1 MAKSFRSWC
10 AVAIALAA
18 FSCSPEEILN
28 PDATDNNNNISEA
41 PVFSAELETTK
52 TTIDDGRKVSWSVS
66 DEINVNGAVFATD
79 AVLSDGSAKFNIKEG
94 ESMSSA
100 KPYKAYYPASIVSG
114 SVAVLPAVQVYEQGK
129 FNMPLYAESN
139 NTTLYFNH
147 ITAVLKIVVGSSTGF
162 ASVTDIT
169 VSSADKA
176 LSGAFTVQNNTAV
189 LNEPNVK
196 SRTTRL
202 SCASSS
208 GGVSVSSEAGVFY
221 IAVPAQSYGRLFF
234 RVEGKDAEGA
244 SVIKTMATKLGGTI
258 SMDRN
263 TIYTINFAENYES
276 ESVNILEGRTID
288 IQQFT
293 GSGLAK
299 GTNQGAAYYDGKIYQ
314 FTVFTAED
322 KVGLNVYD
330 LATST
335 SAKLSDKVMPDSKS
349 HVGSATFGKKIFTKA
364 DGYTYDCTLPF
375 VYVTGHYALD
385 GEEEFEVI
393 DVLDIEHEEIVKHL
407 TFPNLTDD
415 AIAAYD
421 FDNNKVWILGYPMG
435 VEQGRAPYLFREFNV
450 PLDDINLEQTN
461 FTTWNWEARIGGPDA
476 EDHGGEVGSAGY
488 LPDGLQKTLSCGT
501 LQDAYYKDG
510 YIYYATGRGAAYNRT
525 EYVKA
530 HAIKVSD
537 IQNGASGVLDETVIV
552 LPSYGEQQGFV
563 YDEDNDVFYSV
574 VPGNNG
580 IWTYKHGTG
589 NDLYNFEPALKVAED
604 TYTISNGSQLVW
616 FISQIYGGR
625 TCLKGTLA
633 CDIDMM
639 GINVPFCVYVYET
652 PNATTGKRIFD
663 AQYAFRGVFDGAGHT
678 ISNLSITNTAYSNCG
693 LFPYVIGA
701 TIKNVTVEGGLTMSK
716 PVDYDYPTENIG
728 FIGYM
733 DGGTVSGVNVADF
746 AINVST
752 FTLTKTVNQVPYS
765 KEFTPTYY
773 NQLIGNAVNV
783 TTSDNVI
790 ASGHD
795 SSAADG
801 GHVYVNGVCVSTGD
815 CDAKYQPAT
824 EVSGVYQIANAGN
837 LIWFANAINAGYADS
852 RDGSQ
857 TSYPDYI
864 AANSKAVLTADID
877 LKGAKYGSFPAIG
890 IDANHVFSGEF
901 DGQGHTI
908 NNFYQNQNAYRTG
921 MFTYLKGASSTEV
934 ATVKDFTLN
943 GNKTVST
950 SSAMHGAVVGD
961 ANQYSLIEDVNCYVN
976 ISSTS
981 TCTILG
987 GVAGCL
993 SHAKAEM
1000 NRCRYSGTILDG
1012 TIIKQVGGLIGD
1024 LRGGTVKNSLFDGTI
1039 VRSSTSSEL
1048 NVGGIVG
1055 NNANSGGKILNCL
1068 SVGTLTMSKAS
1079 GKVGFIFGSS
1089 ANTLTITNTYYRTSG
1104 SSIPALGTYTA
1115 GQLSGTPVSADEMS
1129 SADLRF
1135 ALGEVEWNSGTNYP
1149 VPYRHGEGVHE
1160 HRLNENG
1167 FCIANDGYYAE
1178 PTQSGGV
1185 YQIANAGNLFWFA
1198 EYVNAGNASAKAKLV
1213 NDVDMENRAFP
1224 GIGVWSTLAYSGTFD
1239 GNGKSISNYNRVIS
1253 AGRQGMFNY
1262 TNNSTIKNFSI
1273 SGSMTSAVTGDAPF
1287 VGVVVG
1293 MANGTTLIQ
1302 DVKSSV
1308 NITMPSGKERLV
1320 GGVVGMLNGSSAIA
1334 DRCTYSGIITIAGYY
1349 SSNNHGVGGICGEI
1363 RSGIVRNSLFIG
1375 TITLTST
1382 TDYSNVGGVVGSS
1395 LNGGG
1400 KIQNC
1405 LSYGTIVVPS
1415 VANTYNGIVL
1425 GKVDGNTTVSD
1436 TYYLS
1441 RSGSSDLPAV
1451 GEIKANI
1458 TLTATVYPVED
1469 SADLTDG
1476 DLVTSLGSDNW
1487 EQGATNPIPKQQ

>member
-28 PDATDNNNNISEA
+28 PDATDNNNYISEA

-276 ESVNILEGRTID
+276 ESVNILEGRNLSLSKYTASSSVP
-288 IQQFT
+288 
-293 GSGLAK
+293 GSP
-299 GTNQGAAYYDGKIYQ
+299 QGAAYYDGKIYQ
-314 FTVFTAED
+314 FKTSNDSTKDGVFTEGETGVD
-322 KVGLNVYD
+322 VYD
-330 LATST
+330 LTT
-335 SAKLSDKVMPDSKS
+335 GEYKIFNQKVVNKLS

-364 DGYTYDCTLPF
+364 DGYEYDCTIPF
-375 VYVTGHYALD
+375 VYVTGHYAVD
-385 GEEEFEVI
+385 GGSKYEVI
-393 DVLDIEHEEIVKHL
+393 DMLDIEHAVTVKHL
-407 TFPNLTDD
+407 TFPDLTDD

-421 FDNNKVWILGYPMG
+421 FDNNKIWMLGYPMG

-461 FTTWNWEARIGGPDA
+461 FTTWNWEARIGGPDDQ
-476 EDHGGEVGSAGY
+476 DHGGEEGSAGY

-552 LPSYGEQQGFV
+552 LPTYGEQQGFV

-574 VPGNNG
+574 VPASNG
-580 IWTYKHGTG
+580 VWAYKHGTG
-589 NDLYNFEPALKVAED
+589 NDLYNFEPAHKVAED

-616 FISQIYGGR
+616 FIGQIYGGR

-752 FTLTKTVNQVPYS
+752 FTLTKTVNSVPYS

-783 TTSDNVI
+783 TTSGNVI
-790 ASGHD
+790 ASEHD
-795 SSAADG
+795 ASAADG

-877 LKGAKYGSFPAIG
+877 LKGGKYGSFPAIG
-890 IDANHVFSGEF
+890 IDANHAFTGEF

-981 TCTILG
+981 TCAILG
-987 GVAGCL
+987 GVAGSL
-993 SHAKAEM
+993 SSATAVM
-1000 NRCRYSGTILDG
+1000 NRCRYSGTFLDG
-1012 TIIKQVGGLIGD
+1012 TIIKQVGGLVGD

-1079 GKVGFIFGSS
+1079 GKVGLVIGSS
-1089 ANTLTITNTYYRTSG
+1089 VNSLTISNTYYRTSG
-1104 SSIPALGTYTA
+1104 SSIPAVDSCA
-1115 GQLSGTPVSADEMS
+1115 VAPSGTPVSADEMS
-1129 SADLRF
+1129 NADLRF
-1135 ALGEVEWNSGTNYP
+1135 NLGEINWDNGTDYP
-1149 VPYRHGEGVHE
+1149 VPFRHGEGVHE
-1160 HRLNENG
+1160 HVIGEDG
-1167 FCIANDGYYAE
+1167 YCIGNDGYFVE
-1178 PTQSGGV
+1178 PSLVGDY
-1185 YQIANAGNLFWFA
+1185 YQISNQAQMFWFA
-1198 EYVNAGNASAKAKLV
+1198 NYVNAGNTSINAKLTA
-1213 NDVDMENRAFP
+1213 DIDLGNRDFTA
-1224 GIGVWSTLAYSGTFD
+1224 IAVYSGIFD
-1239 GNGKSISNYNRVIS
+1239 GNGYKISGYKLTNATSTSGFFRNTSGATLKNFTLEGKMILSHTGSTAFHAGIVALAQNNTQIIGVTSDVDIECTTANPRVI
-1253 AGRQGMFNY
+1253 
-1262 TNNSTIKNFSI
+1262 
-1273 SGSMTSAVTGDAPF
+1273 
-1287 VGVVVG
+1287 
-1293 MANGTTLIQ
+1293 
-1302 DVKSSV
+1302 
-1308 NITMPSGKERLV
+1308 
-1320 GGVVGMLNGSSAIA
+1320 GGVVGRLSNGSLSGC
-1334 DRCTYSGIITIAGYY
+1334 RYS
-1349 SSNNHGVGGICGEI
+1349 
-1363 RSGIVRNSLFIG
+1363 G
-1375 TITLTST
+1375 TITSKDAYDQVAGICANSQNTVSIEDCLFDGSIVSQYSGTNEVKIAGILSATDGAYNTMTRCLSNGTISVQSGINHTSVGIVFGKMDNANSFSLSNGYYT
-1382 TDYSNVGGVVGSS
+1382 TDGA
-1395 LNGGG
+1395 
-1400 KIQNC
+1400 
-1405 LSYGTIVVPS
+1405 TI
-1415 VANTYNGIVL
+1415 G
-1425 GKVDGNTTVSD
+1425 SD
-1436 TYYLS
+1436 TYSQY
-1441 RSGSSDLPAV
+1441 GGAV
-1451 GEIKANI
+1451 KSNASVSCIEKTSEISWSEI
-1458 TLTATVYPVED
+1458 L
-1469 SADLTDG
+1469 
-1476 DLVTSLGSDNW
+1476 TSLGSGW
-1487 EQGATNPIPKQQ
+1487 QMGTSGYPIPKQQ